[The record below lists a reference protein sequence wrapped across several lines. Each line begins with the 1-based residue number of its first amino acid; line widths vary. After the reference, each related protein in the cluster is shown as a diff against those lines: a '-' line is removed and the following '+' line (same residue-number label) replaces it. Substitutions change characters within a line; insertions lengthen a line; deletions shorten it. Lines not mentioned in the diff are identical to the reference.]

1 MMKNDSKISALG
13 DILNSMLHD
22 MKADGGMEHVMLR
35 DIWNQAVGARIAENT
50 RPEFIREGVL
60 FVNVANSVWM
70 QELHFLRDKI
80 LEKVNSELD
89 STQIK
94 EIRFKIGPLP
104 VSARKTSSEQLPS
117 LSKEE
122 IEKVKQQASAI
133 NDPDLRQSFQ
143 GLMEAYLKNK
153 KRG

>member
-1 MMKNDSKISALG
+1 MKNDSKISALG
-13 DILNSMLHD
+13 DILNSVLHD
-22 MKADGGMEHVMLR
+22 MKVDGGTEHVMLR

-50 RPEFIREGVL
+50 RPEFVREGVL

-94 EIRFKIGPLP
+94 EIRFKIGPFP

-122 IEKVKQQASAI
+122 IEKVKQQSSAI
-133 NDPDLRQSFQ
+133 DDPDLRQSFQ
-143 GLMEAYLKNK
+143 ALMEAYLKNK

>member
-22 MKADGGMEHVMLR
+22 MKVDGGMEHVMLR

-94 EIRFKIGPLP
+94 EIRFKIGSLP

-122 IEKVKQQASAI
+122 IEKVKQQSSAI
-133 NDPDLRQSFQ
+133 DDPDLRQSFQ
-143 GLMEAYLKNK
+143 ALMEAYLKNK